1 MVPGVAARHVPLFA
15 LVATL
20 WGIPYLLIAVALTG
34 FDATF
39 VAWARVALAAIAL
52 ATVVGPRS
60 IARSLSGRLLAVCGF
75 AVVQFTVPLVLIAE
89 AERSVPS
96 SLVGCLVAS
105 EPLWIALLAS
115 RVDRAQRTGPAGAVG
130 LLAGLVGVGI
140 LVGVEPAGG
149 VGAAVLV
156 LGAVGCYALAA
167 LLVTRLA
174 GDVPVLHLVAA
185 GLAISALTLLPLVIA
200 APPSEMPGARAIAA
214 LGGLAVVCTAVA
226 FPLWFALIARVGAA
240 RAALVTYASPV
251 VAVALGVVLLGERP
265 GRLAPFGL
273 ALVLAGSWVASRASS
288 ATRTEAASAARPP
301 GRQAQRAAAS

>member
-1 MVPGVAARHVPLFA
+1 VPGVAAPHVALFA
-15 LVATL
+15 LVAVL

-39 VAWARVALAAIAL
+39 VAWARVALAAVVL
-52 ATVVGPRS
+52 AVVVGPRS
-60 IARSLSGRLLAVCGF
+60 LACTLRGRLPAVCGF

-115 RVDRAQRTGPAGAVG
+115 RMDRAQRTGPAGAAG

-140 LVGVEPAGG
+140 LLGVEPAGG

-156 LGAVGCYALAA
+156 LGATGCYAVAA

-174 GDVPVLHLVAA
+174 GSVPVLHLVAA
-185 GLAISALTLLPLVIA
+185 GLAISALTLLPLVVA
-200 APPSEMPGARAIAA
+200 APPSQVPGARAIAA
-214 LGGLAVVCTAVA
+214 LTGLAIVCTAVA

-265 GRLAPFGL
+265 GRLAPLGL
-273 ALVLAGSWVASRASS
+273 ALVLAGSWVASRASN
-288 ATRTEAASAARPP
+288 ATRTQAVSPARPP
-301 GRQAQRAAAS
+301 GQAQRAAAS